1 MAGEAEPALSSLLA
15 VGSIHLTATATDRE
29 DAVRQTGR
37 ALLNAGAVEAG
48 YIDAMLA
55 RERSVSTYVGEG
67 IAIPHGTLAA
77 RDWVLRDAIVV
88 LRFPDGVD
96 WQGNDV
102 RVCVGIAAL
111 GGGHIA
117 LVSRLARVLLEP
129 RAASSLRMA
138 VTEDQVYAILE

>member
-1 MAGEAEPALSSLLA
+1 MAEEAEPALSSLLA
-15 VGSIHLTATATDRE
+15 GGSIHLTATATDRE

-37 ALLNAGAVEAG
+37 ALLDAGAVDAG
-48 YIDAMLA
+48 YIDAMLE

-67 IAIPHGTLAA
+67 IAIPHGTRAA
-77 RDWVLRDAIVV
+77 TDRVLRDAIVV
-88 LRFPDGVD
+88 LRFPEGVD

-117 LVSRLARVLLEP
+117 LLSRLARVLLEP
-129 RAASSLRMA
+129 EAASSLRA
-138 VTEDQVYAILE
+138 AATESQVYAILE